1 VLVTGSREWK
11 DWRTFSRAMV
21 ELQVQHA
28 EMYYDSQGEPVDY
41 DTEGWVIVHGAC
53 PTGAD
58 AMADEWASVNFMTVE
73 RHPAQWDQFGR
84 GAGFRR
90 NQEMVDLGADIC
102 LGFIINGANKSRGTR
117 DCLRRAVSADI
128 PVLTYYPEV
137 ADVVEGLP

>member
-1 VLVTGSREWK
+1 VTGSREWK

-21 ELQVQHA
+21 ELQQQFA
-28 EMYYDSQGEPVDY
+28 EMWYDGQGEPVDY
-41 DTEGWVIVHGAC
+41 NTDGWVIVHGAC

-58 AMADEWASVNFMTVE
+58 AMADEWAAVNYIPAE
-73 RHPAQWDQFGR
+73 RHPAQWDQFGK

-102 LGFIINGANKSRGTR
+102 LAFIVNGPGKSRGTR
-117 DCLRRAVSADI
+117 DCVRRAVSADI
-128 PVLTYYPEV
+128 PVRMFYPEV